1 MSIIPWK
8 KNKGVSYSVV
18 SILCDPTNCSLPG
31 SSVHGILQARIL
43 ACVVIPFSRGCS
55 SPRDQTHV
63 SCTTDIFLTIWATRE
78 TLAVIVQSLS
88 NVQVFVTLW
97 AAAHQASLSF
107 TVSWSLLRFMSVE
120 SVMLSNHLILCLSLL
135 LPSIFPS
142 IRVFSSE
149 SALLIRT
156 QKYRPYVTLNDTSH
170 IGQSGASTLCLS
182 FFFFFFK

>member
-1 MSIIPWK
+1 MGSH
-8 KNKGVSYSVV
+8 
-18 SILCDPTNCSLPG
+18 SL
-31 SSVHGILQARIL
+31 LQRL
-43 ACVVIPFSRGCS
+43 
-55 SPRDQTHV
+55 
-63 SCTTDIFLTIWATRE
+63 FLTQGSNPCLLHRRHIPYH
-78 TLAVIVQSLS
+78 LS
-88 NVQVFVTLW
+88 HQGNPCCYCLVAKSFQVFVTLW

-107 TVSWSLLRFMSVE
+107 TVSWSLLRFMPIE

-156 QKYRPYVTLNDTSH
+156 QKYRPFVTLNDTSH

-182 FFFFFFK
+182 FLFF